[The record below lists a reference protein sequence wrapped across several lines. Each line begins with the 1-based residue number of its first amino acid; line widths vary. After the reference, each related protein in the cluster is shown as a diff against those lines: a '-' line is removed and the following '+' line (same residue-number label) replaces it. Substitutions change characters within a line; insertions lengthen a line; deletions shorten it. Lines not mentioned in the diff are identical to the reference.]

1 MEDERELNMEN
12 TEYEIDLREIF
23 EMLKKRWL
31 MIVSITLVAA
41 ITSGVISFFVLTP
54 Q

>member
-1 MEDERELNMEN
+1 MKVEN

-23 EMLKKRWL
+23 EMLRKRWL

-41 ITSGVISFFVLTP
+41 L
-54 Q
+54 